1 MTARDFFEELMQQ
14 PLGVIQQSFK
24 DQYPDINVVGD
35 VKFSTKGKAVLIQ
48 TPETY
53 PKPVIREIGRQIRQ
67 RAKFVNFEIE
77 AM

>member
-1 MTARDFFEELMQQ
+1 MTAKDFFEELMQR
-14 PLGVIQQSFK
+14 PLETIQQNFK
-24 DQYPDINVVGD
+24 DQYPDINVASE
-35 VKFSTKGKAVLIQ
+35 VKFSTKGKTVVIQ

-53 PKPVIREIGRQIRQ
+53 PKPVIREIARQIRQ